1 MKLLCILFLICA
13 FHAPVWTGTGITGTV
28 TDTHGI
34 VLPASLKAH
43 VYIRWD
49 ASGADIGLK
58 TNVGTSRDVSPE
70 VDSHGQFGAEL
81 PPGFYDVFISAFGFS
96 PTCRKIR
103 VKPGDVVTFDP
114 KLQVDPLVTKELA
127 DKPF

>member
-1 MKLLCILFLICA
+1 MKLLCLLFLICA
-13 FHAPVWTGTGITGTV
+13 SNAPAASGTGIKGTV
-28 TDTHGI
+28 TDTHGV
-34 VLPASLKAH
+34 VLPAGLKAH
-43 VYIRWD
+43 VYVHWD

-58 TNVGTSRDVSPE
+58 TNVGISSDVSLE
-70 VDSHGQFGAEL
+70 MDSQGHFQAEL

-103 VKPGDVVTFDP
+103 VKPGEVVTFNP